1 MSQSIEKDFVKIC
14 AEETSLRAVLMDV
27 ETEQAEL
34 VVQRRAARQEKMR
47 YERAL
52 WLGPIVTQVDIWPLY
67 ILYTLG
73 VVGLS
78 SLLMF
83 GVLRSI
89 WFPVWLAGVGATLT
103 AMVLGFFGWKLRSE
117 ETDIRERFKEQPAAH
132 LQELRTA
139 IRSIDER
146 LKPIR
151 AQREQLLIR
160 LNDLMVRKRALE
172 NDAVIAGEQQRQPE
186 TQEREKEEFDKKQVK
201 LHLLNSRWE
210 TLRGIPFEEF
220 LAQVLRLHGYQ
231 VELTQ
236 ASNDQ
241 GVDLVAVIYGQRV
254 AIQAKGYANTVGNDS
269 VQQVVAG
276 KRFYGCTHTAVIT
289 NSSFTNSALTLAES
303 NECLMIDYTVL
314 PTLILHGWPERGV
327 RR

>member
-1 MSQSIEKDFVKIC
+1 
-14 AEETSLRAVLMDV
+14 
-27 ETEQAEL
+27 
-34 VVQRRAARQEKMR
+34 
-47 YERAL
+47 
-52 WLGPIVTQVDIWPLY
+52 
-67 ILYTLG
+67 
-73 VVGLS
+73 
-78 SLLMF
+78 MF

-89 WFPVWLAGVGATLT
+89 WFPVWLAGIGAALT
-103 AMVLGFFGWKLRSE
+103 ALVLGYVGWKLRSA
-117 ETDIRERFKEQPAAH
+117 ETDIRERFKEQPAVH

-139 IRSIDER
+139 IRSIDAK
-146 LKPIR
+146 LKPIHAR
-151 AQREQLLIR
+151 REELLIR

-172 NDAVIAGEQQRQPE
+172 NEAVIASEQQRQRE
-186 TQEREKEEFDKKQVK
+186 TQEREREAFDKRHAK
-201 LHLLNSRWE
+201 LQLLNSRWE
-210 TLRGIPFEEF
+210 NLRGIPFEMF
-220 LAQVLRLHGYQ
+220 LADVLRLHGYQ

-254 AIQAKGYANTVGNDS
+254 AIQAKGYSNTVGNES

-289 NSSFTNSALTLAES
+289 NSSFTNSALVLAES

-314 PTLILHGWPERGV
+314 PTMILHGWPERGV